1 MKMQLRLISVV
12 TVLVGMGL
20 ATVAAAQTPLPK
32 TPPKLTMRW
41 LNTLTFSPSTV
52 PAGTEVTGTVILL
65 RPAVSNLTVGLQL
78 SGASP
83 VEGNIWVAD
92 GAIMSSVLTVPAGSD
107 RATFKITTSKPTSTT
122 GSKTFTVTASYA
134 AERVSASFT
143 TTQLIRPKLP

>member
-12 TVLVGMGL
+12 AVLVGMGI
-20 ATVAAAQTPLPK
+20 ATVAAAQTPLPN

-41 LNTLTFSPSTV
+41 LNSLTFSPSPV
-52 PAGTEVTGTVILL
+52 PAGTKVTGTVTLV
-65 RPAVSNLTVGLQL
+65 RPAAGNLTVGLQL

-107 RATFKITTSKPTSTT
+107 RGTFVITTSKPTSTPAGRGT
-122 GSKTFTVTASYA
+122 S
-134 AERVSASFT
+134 R
-143 TTQLIRPKLP
+143 